1 MTALITTLCCIFTA
15 TGWVWESL
23 RHLKQMEKA
32 AELYQEMVAAN
43 IKLRRELNSE
53 KFRSN
58 VRIADLEEKIKD
70 LESEKS
76 NLNKELTEAKN
87 KLKTACEHINTL
99 RWMVSD
105 LEQGKPIIRGI
116 AK

>member
-1 MTALITTLCCIFTA
+1 MTTLIPTLCCIFTV

-32 AELYQEMVAAN
+32 ADLSQEMVAEN

-53 KFRSN
+53 KFRSS

-70 LESEKS
+70 LENENSQQS
-76 NLNKELTEAKN
+76 QELTEAKT
-87 KLKTACEHINTL
+87 KLKTAHNNL
-99 RWMVSD
+99 RILMV
-105 LEQGKPIIRGI
+105 EFNR
-116 AK
+116 AKQET